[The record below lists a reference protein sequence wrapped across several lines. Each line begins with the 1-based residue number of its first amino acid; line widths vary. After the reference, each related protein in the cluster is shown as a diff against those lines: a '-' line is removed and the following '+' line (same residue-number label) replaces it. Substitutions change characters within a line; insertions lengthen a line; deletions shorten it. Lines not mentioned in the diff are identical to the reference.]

1 MKNSFGLVKIKNVKA
16 KLILLSCLFSIFKS
30 STAVA
35 QDKDPVTYGKVS
47 VADFKLPPSKAIDSN
62 ASAVIIADVGNT
74 SFVGNKNGWV
84 SYVFKRHTR
93 IKIIDKKGIDAATI
107 KIRLYKDGDA
117 QEKLDDVQASSYNLV
132 NGAVVQSK
140 LEKKDIFESK
150 IDKRRIEKKF
160 TLPGVK
166 EDAII
171 EYSYTITSDFYFNI
185 PEWQFQSI
193 EYPCLWSQY
202 EITIPSLVGYVSLRQ
217 GIHPF
222 IIDKTSEGQASYRI
236 KDKAEGNLA
245 NPDRDFIV
253 NASTYKRV
261 WAMKEIPAFNVENYI
276 STPYN
281 YVDKIEFQLAKT
293 YNGET
298 TRDVKNTWQKATEE
312 LLHQAD
318 FGEPLQPDNSDF
330 AEQVNKI
337 VGNEVGDL
345 EKARKIYYY
354 VRDNFTC
361 TDFYS
366 KYITTTLTD
375 VFKKKQGNVGEIN
388 LLLAVMLRNARIHAD
403 PVLLST
409 TEFGFNSPYYPIMDR
424 LNYVICRVPISSSVY
439 YLDAA
444 KSMLGFGKLAA
455 NCYNGHARII
465 CEKDSGSVYFRPDS
479 VKDSKLT
486 SVFIINDEKGNGEM
500 SGAYQSSPGYFE
512 STLIRE
518 KGEKEYFRNMIQ
530 NTVDIKIDSPSI
542 DSLKQY
548 DLPVKIRFGFS
559 YKNNTDQDIIYFSP

>member
-222 IIDKTSEGQASYRI
+222 
-236 KDKAEGNLA
+236 
-245 NPDRDFIV
+245 
-253 NASTYKRV
+253 
-261 WAMKEIPAFNVENYI
+261 
-276 STPYN
+276 
-281 YVDKIEFQLAKT
+281 KIGRAH
-293 YNGET
+293 
-298 TRDVKNTWQKATEE
+298 V
-312 LLHQAD
+312 
-318 FGEPLQPDNSDF
+318 
-330 AEQVNKI
+330 
-337 VGNEVGDL
+337 
-345 EKARKIYYY
+345 
-354 VRDNFTC
+354 
-361 TDFYS
+361 
-366 KYITTTLTD
+366 
-375 VFKKKQGNVGEIN
+375 
-388 LLLAVMLRNARIHAD
+388 
-403 PVLLST
+403 
-409 TEFGFNSPYYPIMDR
+409 
-424 LNYVICRVPISSSVY
+424 
-439 YLDAA
+439 
-444 KSMLGFGKLAA
+444 
-455 NCYNGHARII
+455 
-465 CEKDSGSVYFRPDS
+465 
-479 VKDSKLT
+479 
-486 SVFIINDEKGNGEM
+486 
-500 SGAYQSSPGYFE
+500 
-512 STLIRE
+512 
-518 KGEKEYFRNMIQ
+518 
-530 NTVDIKIDSPSI
+530 
-542 DSLKQY
+542 
-548 DLPVKIRFGFS
+548 
-559 YKNNTDQDIIYFSP
+559 